1 MKTVVL
7 FFEKGAPTRRVWF
20 YKLDPGRNLGKTN
33 ALNDADLEDFVTLQ
47 ADFADSDNSWS
58 VDAHTIDRATWD
70 LSVKNPNKAEE
81 AALREPLDIMD
92 EILALDAES
101 AEILA
106 GIRGLL

>member
-1 MKTVVL
+1 V
-7 FFEKGAPTRRVWF
+7 
-20 YKLDPGRNLGKTN
+20 N
-33 ALNDADLEDFVTLQ
+33 AHA
-47 ADFADSDNSWS
+47 
-58 VDAHTIDRATWD
+58 IDRATWD

-81 AALREPLDIMD
+81 AALREPLEIMD